1 MQSLAPPNTE
11 EKRESSQRAAV
22 REEEVLGVVGREK
35 SGGGKDWEN
44 RNGVGLGN
52 QKTGSYIAGGFI
64 ISVEDPE

>member
-22 REEEVLGVVGREK
+22 REEVLGVVGREK

-44 RNGVGLGN
+44 RIVGLGN
-52 QKTGSYIAGGFI
+52 QGTGAYIAGGFI